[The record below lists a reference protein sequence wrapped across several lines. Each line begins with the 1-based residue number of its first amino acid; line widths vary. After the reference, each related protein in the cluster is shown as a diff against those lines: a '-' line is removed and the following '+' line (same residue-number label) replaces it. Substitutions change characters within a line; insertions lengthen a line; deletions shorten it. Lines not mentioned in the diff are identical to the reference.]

1 MLTAGPGASGRGSGR
16 GSANTRRDNRADMH
30 LIVPFAGCLSDAGRQ
45 ALQTLQLPHLDKLL
59 ARWRAGA
66 PVGTDEYSLNPPH
79 EQALALALGWP
90 AGSATLAHDAL
101 PWAALAAVRH
111 GLPGAAQAAWGLLS
125 PVQLV
130 PGREQIRLGDPA
142 ELQLD
147 EAASRELLEIVRP
160 LFESEG
166 VSLHW
171 LAPLQWLATHDSLA
185 ALPCASLDRV
195 IGRHL
200 DPWLPAQ
207 PAARLLRRLQN
218 EVQMLMYTHPI
229 NEQRE
234 AAGLPVVNSVWL
246 SGCGRLP
253 AGWASVQ
260 QMPTLDDRL
269 RRPALTED
277 WAAWCEA
284 WQALDAGP
292 LATLLQADAA
302 SALTLCGERH
312 ALTLAPAPRSLWQR
326 VSAHWRAPSA
336 HTVLDA
342 L

>member
-1 MLTAGPGASGRGSGR
+1 
-16 GSANTRRDNRADMH
+16 MH

-45 ALQTLQLPHLDKLL
+45 AQQTLQLPHLEKLL
-59 ARWRAGA
+59 ARWQAS
-66 PVGTDEYSLNPPH
+66 PPLGTDEYSLNPPH
-79 EQALALALGWP
+79 EQALALALGWS
-90 AGSATLAHDAL
+90 AGNCALDRDAL
-101 PWAALAAVRH
+101 PWAALAAARH
-111 GLPGAAQAAWGLLS
+111 GLPGAAQAAWGLLT

-142 ELQLD
+142 DLQLV
-147 EAASRELLEIVRP
+147 EATSRELLAIVRP

-166 VSLHW
+166 VLLHW
-171 LAPLQWLATHDSLA
+171 LAPLQWLATHDSLD

-195 IGRHL
+195 VGRHL
-200 DPWLPAQ
+200 DPWLPPQ
-207 PAARLLRRLQN
+207 RAARLLRRLQN
-218 EVQMLMYTHPI
+218 EVQMLMYTHPL

-253 AGWASVQ
+253 AGGAAHRP
-260 QMPTLDDRL
+260 MPALDERL

-292 LATLLQADAA
+292 LASLLQADAA
-302 SALTLCGERH
+302 GRLTLCGERH
-312 ALTLAPAPRSLWQR
+312 AITWAAAPRSLWQR
-326 VSAHWRAPSA
+326 LSATWRPTNLPA
-336 HTVLDA
+336 A
-342 L
+342 LEAL